1 MIFEAFVVPTPK
13 RVRRYFENSISD
25 ITNNVKKSC
34 KSEIDKNEEDLEIS
48 KTNIEQSD
56 YSVKKLGFSI
66 KIF

>member
-34 KSEIDKNEEDLEIS
+34 KSEIDKNEEDLERS